1 MPDLI
6 GQDVYKDRVRELE
19 ITDPAH
25 PSTWNPNYQD
35 LINNDVH
42 LKGQVTGVQD
52 EIAAARVAEAT
63 LNDRITQLQ
72 LETSSGSNNFG
83 SISGTTITHN
93 IGHTDYRVRITPTAD
108 PGGYLGDVWVVK
120 SANTFVVYNSG
131 KWTGAFDWQ
140 ILT

>member
-6 GQDVYKDRVRELE
+6 GLDVYKDRVRELE

-42 LKGQVTGVQD
+42 LKAQIDGAKS
-52 EIAAARVAEAT
+52 EIEAARGGEAT
-63 LNDRITQLQ
+63 LNDRITQLL
-72 LETSSGSNNFG
+72 LETMSGSGNFG
-83 SISGTTITHN
+83 SQNGTTITHN
-93 IGHTDYRVRITPTAD
+93 IGHTNYRVRITPTED
-108 PGGYLGDVWVVK
+108 TGGYLGDVWVVK
-120 SANTFVVYNSG
+120 SANVFVVYNSG
-131 KWTGAFDWQ
+131 KWTGAFDYQ